1 MVLNVCELEPE
12 DSRGV
17 YKNINV
23 DMRQYKRL
31 RMFLHAEDGIISG
44 LTDGEI
50 VAFIRLGNDFSENY
64 YQIEIP
70 LQESP
75 QGSLDPNSVWPII
88 NEINLPINS
97 LETIKSLSILNG
109 TLNSQEPTYYN
120 VIDDEVDEEP
130 VSEFSPLDVGNQRIS
145 IKGNPNFGDIRTLM
159 VGVKKSKSGRN
170 GCMCRGLV

>member
-1 MVLNVCELEPE
+1 M
-12 DSRGV
+12 
-17 YKNINV
+17 K
-23 DMRQYKRL
+23 
-31 RMFLHAEDGIISG
+31 F
-44 LTDGEI
+44 
-50 VAFIRLGNDFSENY
+50 
-64 YQIEIP
+64 

-145 IKGNPNFGDIRTLM
+145 IKGNQI
-159 VGVKKSKSGRN
+159 
-170 GCMCRGLV
+170 LVT